1 LRCRAGPLSVC
12 DVQGLTKPLC
22 RRQSHLGALLS
33 KQKQLQVL
41 LALPF
46 SNEEMQKSHG
56 QKMIRFAQQFCDGDR
71 GSLRFTV
78 CL

>member
-1 LRCRAGPLSVC
+1 
-12 DVQGLTKPLC
+12 LC

-46 SNEEMQKSHG
+46 SNEEMQKSHSG
-56 QKMIRFAQQFCDGDR
+56 VV
-71 GSLRFTV
+71 TYV
-78 CL
+78 C